1 MHAFLQC
8 DLLPPAPPPASDSE
22 FINVI
27 NIDLRGFQQ
36 MEWNM

>member
-1 MHAFLQC
+1 MLFSNVIFSPC
-8 DLLPPAPPPASDSE
+8 PPTPASDSE

>member
-1 MHAFLQC
+1 MLFSNVISS
-8 DLLPPAPPPASDSE
+8 PPPPPASDSE